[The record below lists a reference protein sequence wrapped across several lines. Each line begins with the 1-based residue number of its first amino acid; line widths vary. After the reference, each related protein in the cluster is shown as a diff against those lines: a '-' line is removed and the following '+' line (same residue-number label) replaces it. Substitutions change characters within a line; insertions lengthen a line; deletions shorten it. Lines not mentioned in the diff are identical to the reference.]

1 MIFLQ
6 IKTCEKKI
14 YILAV
19 ILIHHVKFKFFF
31 FDDDETF
38 QIISLLLE
46 REQFWSFQAR
56 HQKNFKVHV
65 FKEGYTNLTKSSSWE
80 FFQIVVAY
88 FITGKPRRV

>member
-19 ILIHHVKFKFFF
+19 ILIHHVKFNF

-56 HQKNFKVHV
+56 HQKNLKFLFSKKVI
-65 FKEGYTNLTKSSSWE
+65 
-80 FFQIVVAY
+80 QI
-88 FITGKPRRV
+88 